1 VQSRPEKSAIR
12 NPQSEMK
19 TIVIGGQARDIGKTT
34 VAAGIIA
41 ALPEFNWTAIKITGF
56 GPEET
61 ARYGNGFQLQEEHGA
76 EQPTDSSRFLQASAR
91 RAFWLRVP
99 FGKLG
104 EAMPAFCRATAGAEN
119 LIVESNSILEFVEP
133 DLYLVAVDS
142 ARSEFKQTARRFL
155 DRADAFVEVSS
166 FKFQVPSL
174 AEPGTW
180 NSELGTWNPSKPV
193 FLLDQER
200 RVTKELAD
208 FIRASLEGRR

>member
-1 VQSRPEKSAIR
+1 
-12 NPQSEMK
+12 MK
-19 TIVIGGQARDIGKTT
+19 TIVIGGQARDVGKTT

-41 ALPEFNWTAIKITGF
+41 ALPEFHWTAIKITGF

-61 ARYGNGFQLQEEHGA
+61 ARYGDRFQLQEEHGA
-76 EQPTDSSRFLQASAR
+76 EQPTDSSRFLKAGAR

-104 EAMPAFCRATAGAEN
+104 QAMPAFRRAAAGAEN

-155 DRADAFVEVSS
+155 DRADAFVEVSR
-166 FKFQVPSL
+166 FKFQVAGH

-180 NSELGTWNPSKPV
+180 NPAKPV
-193 FLLDQER
+193 FRLDQER

-208 FIRASLEGRR
+208 FIRASLEGRG